1 MFTST
6 KFSSMSTEEKII
18 FCTCANCDAPSHD
31 AMDAQK
37 IEKLFNSLIQHK
49 NNVIRIDDL
58 CGMAAKR
65 KNELIKLFDSESV
78 RVVACYPR
86 AVKWLLEYA
95 GIDTKVKIIEYY
107 NLLDGGAAEYIN
119 SLTMGDE
126 KADNVRQPPIN
137 ISKAWIPWFPVLDFD
152 RCNHCKQCMSFCLF
166 KVYDTDKAGKVYV
179 KHPENCKNDC
189 PACARIC
196 PKIAIM
202 FPKLDESPINGDVVD
217 EKFESG
223 GAPDAL
229 FKGIMGEDMYSALKE
244 RNKQNRIKLLKRKNV
259 DKALEER
266 KKCGCDDP
274 KRLS

>member
-1 MFTST
+1 M
-6 KFSSMSTEEKII
+6 SSDEKII
-18 FCTCANCDAPSHD
+18 FCTCANCDSSTHGS
-31 AMDAQK
+31 MITQK
-37 IEKLFNSLIQHK
+37 REKLFSSLIQHK
-49 NNVIRIDDL
+49 NHVIRIDDL

-78 RVVACYPR
+78 RVIACYQR

-95 GIDTKVKIIEYY
+95 GIDTRAKNIEYY

-119 SLTMGDE
+119 SLSTDDA
-126 KADNVRQPPIN
+126 KADKPGKPPIN
-137 ISKAWIPWFPVLDFD
+137 CTETWIPWFPVLDFD

-179 KHPENCKNDC
+179 KHPENCKNNC

-202 FPKLDESPINGDVVD
+202 FPKLDESPINGDVVTK
-217 EKFESG
+217 EFEPGSN
-223 GAPDAL
+223 PDAL
-229 FKGIMGEDMYSALKE
+229 FAEIMGEDMYSALKE
-244 RNKQNRIKLLKRKNV
+244 RNKKNRIKLLKRKNIE
-259 DKALEER
+259 KALEER

-274 KRLS
+274 KRLL